1 MPKLKPVSSG
11 ERIRLREELIAGLD
25 SGDIELGDAIR
36 RMRREWTGLSQGRFG
51 KIAGL
56 SANTISAVERDAQC
70 ATVKTLNQILKCFG
84 MRQTLRYVPTVE
96 YQAVRRAER

>member
-1 MPKLKPVSSG
+1 MPKLKPVSSD
-11 ERIRLREELIAGLD
+11 EQIRLREELIAALD

-56 SANTISAVERDAQC
+56 SANTISAVERDAQS

-84 MRQTLRYVPTVE
+84 MRLTLRYVPTI
-96 YQAVRRAER
+96 AHRASRRAER